1 MIAWFSRDCYMIR
14 DLQGEAVNSAVWVS
28 EDELAYPMQATF
40 EDRTARIGD
49 VGDRRRWLTLYSMS
63 SHIAGRVSGRFRL
76 RDSSK

>member
-49 VGDRRRWLTLYSMS
+49 VG
-63 SHIAGRVSGRFRL
+63 
-76 RDSSK
+76 